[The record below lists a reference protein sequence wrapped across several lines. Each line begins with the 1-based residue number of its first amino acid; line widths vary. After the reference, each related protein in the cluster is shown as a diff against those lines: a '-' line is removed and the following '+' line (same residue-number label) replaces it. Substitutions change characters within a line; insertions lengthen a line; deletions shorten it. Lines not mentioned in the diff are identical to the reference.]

1 MGLALCVSMNTFA
14 HQINMNILQDNT
26 EGEPHNSSYLVFKY
40 FDIPEN
46 AYELEFLSS
55 LLNNFNFANDADI
68 DKAIVEGHKYF
79 VEHQDEILT
88 EIKSNELIITR
99 EEVKEERKK
108 LRAEMW
114 APLFSALPGIISNA
128 TIAGLNAG
136 QQQQQQYQQKLNRD
150 KEIQAFLASHSSKPS
165 YKEYKQDF
173 GSAQN
178 TNTKSSYRKVTTSNG
193 FDEPLPSAPTSN
205 TPQQNYSSVQSS
217 NNRRVT
223 TSNGFDEPLSSPN
236 SYSTGQGTETVGIM
250 VSNGSQQNV
259 RIKVNGNTIV
269 GIYVGGNVRSPLG
282 EGWTQTNIQGIPT
295 NIQLDGEWSKMY
307 KNRATSRD
315 INNAIIYF

>member
-1 MGLALCVSMNTFA
+1 MKQVLKKATILTLAVLLSYNVFASVSSCKLFGEE
-14 HQINMNILQDNT
+14 LQDDST
-26 EGEPHNSSYLVFKY
+26 HLVLKFY
-40 FDIPEN
+40 NIPEN
-46 AYELEFLSS
+46 KYELEFLSII
-55 LLNNFNFANDADI
+55 LNNCNFANDADL

-88 EIKSNELIITR
+88 EIKSQELLIFRDNIQNFHKR
-99 EEVKEERKK
+99 
-108 LRAEMW
+108 LRAERW
-114 APLFSALPGIISNA
+114 SAFISVLPGILSNA
-128 TIAGLNAG
+128 TVAAVQAG
-136 QQQQQQYQQKLNRD
+136 QQQQIEYQEKLNRD
-150 KEIQAFLASHSSKPS
+150 KKIQTYIAQHSSKQTKQ
-165 YKEYKQDF
+165 YQQDF
-173 GSAQN
+173 GR
-178 TNTKSSYRKVTTSNG
+178 YSNVASINS
-193 FDEPLPSAPTSN
+193 P
-205 TPQQNYSSVQSS
+205 
-217 NNRRVT
+217 RVT

-282 EGWTQTNIQGIPT
+282 DGWSQTNIQGIPT

-315 INNAIIYF
+315 IDNAIIYF

>member
-1 MGLALCVSMNTFA
+1 MKTFAITFSQTSKGEDPQQKPFLAL
-14 HQINMNILQDNT
+14 
-26 EGEPHNSSYLVFKY
+26 KY
-40 FDIPEN
+40 YDIPEN
-46 AYELEFLSS
+46 KYEKMFLSAFLENYSTSNSEELEI
-55 LLNNFNFANDADI
+55 ATKEA
-68 DKAIVEGHKYF
+68 HKF
-79 VEHQDEILT
+79 FIEHQEEILT
-88 EIKSNELIITR
+88 EIKVNELIELHEIGKR
-99 EEVKEERKK
+99 IRKERKARF
-108 LRAEMW
+108 RAEMW
-114 APLFSALPGIISNA
+114 APLLSALPGIISNA
-128 TIAGLNAG
+128 TMAGLNAG
-136 QQQQQQYQQKLNRD
+136 QQQQIEYQQKINRD
-150 KEIQAFLASHSSKPS
+150 KEIQAFLAQNSSKPS